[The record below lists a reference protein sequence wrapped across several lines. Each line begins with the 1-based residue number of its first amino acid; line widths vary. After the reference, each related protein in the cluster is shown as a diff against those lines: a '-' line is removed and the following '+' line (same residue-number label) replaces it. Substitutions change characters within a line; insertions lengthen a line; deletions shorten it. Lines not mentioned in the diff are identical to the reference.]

1 MAKESF
7 VTGYSCSAMRSRWLH
22 AAWPISVN
30 MFVGTACLH
39 VGATCTTF
47 KMKRRKDTILP
58 WNFSSSQHFS
68 VGANESLTT
77 RKVFEVPSNGFYFT
91 RVIV

>member
-7 VTGYSCSAMRSRWLH
+7 VLFSNSYFKVTGYSCSAMRSRWLH

-30 MFVGTACLH
+30 MFVDTACLH

-47 KMKRRKDTILP
+47 KMKRRKDTIVP

-68 VGANESLTT
+68 VGANGIRLT
-77 RKVFEVPSNGFYFT
+77 
-91 RVIV
+91 